1 MLLLLLL
8 GVTRPLGLRKDFF
21 STGFV
26 TKPKNMTL
34 PEWSLPA
41 AVVAQ
46 WRATPIPE
54 NQIEGLF
61 AEKRCSHIEAT
72 RIPPFVREKKEKL
85 WTAANL
91 VAETL

>member
-1 MLLLLLL
+1 MTHSAMLLLLLL

-61 AEKRCSHIEAT
+61 AEKKVAAT
-72 RIPPFVREKKEKL
+72 
-85 WTAANL
+85 
-91 VAETL
+91 

>member
-1 MLLLLLL
+1 
-8 GVTRPLGLRKDFF
+8 
-21 STGFV
+21 
-26 TKPKNMTL
+26 MTL

-61 AEKRCSHIEAT
+61 AEKKVQPHRSDQDSACIITFHVNFE
-72 RIPPFVREKKEKL
+72 
-85 WTAANL
+85 
-91 VAETL
+91 

>member
-1 MLLLLLL
+1 
-8 GVTRPLGLRKDFF
+8 
-21 STGFV
+21 
-26 TKPKNMTL
+26 MTL

-72 RIPPFVREKKEKL
+72 RIPPFVREKKAKL
-85 WTAANL
+85 WAANL
-91 VAETL
+91 VAKTNWILDTTRVLNFYVFPEKLCNV